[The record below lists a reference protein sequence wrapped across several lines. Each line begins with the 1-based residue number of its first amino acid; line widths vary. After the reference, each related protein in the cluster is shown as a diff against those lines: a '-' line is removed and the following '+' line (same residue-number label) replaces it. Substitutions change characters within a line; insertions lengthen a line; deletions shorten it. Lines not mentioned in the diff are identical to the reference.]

1 VAAFAKTRG
10 FPHSGECGYAKWS
23 GFGAIRGLSDVSMN
37 WQEQAATSH
46 YQTAVAIK
54 QQLGKG
60 NVDEAKAGIEELVDA
75 LSRAERRALKS
86 QLVRLMAHVLK
97 WKTQPH
103 KRSRSWAATIRS
115 ARSAVTDIQE
125 DTPSL
130 TDDVIRSMWDSC
142 FESAKDQAESEIDEE
157 VTATNLTWDEVFS
170 VDYRT

>member
-1 VAAFAKTRG
+1 
-10 FPHSGECGYAKWS
+10 
-23 GFGAIRGLSDVSMN
+23 MN

-54 QQLGKG
+54 QELGKG
-60 NVDEAKAGIEELVDA
+60 HVDEAKAGIEELVDA

-115 ARSAVTDIQE
+115 ARNDIRDIQE

-130 TDDVIRSMWDSC
+130 TDDVIRSIWDGC
-142 FESAKDQAESEIDEE
+142 FEAAKDQAVSEIDEE
-157 VTATNLTWDEVFS
+157 VTGASLSWDEVFE
-170 VDYRT
+170 VDYRV